1 MLGVQYVVVLTCA
14 DNHCLSLPLVS
25 VQWDLVCAQYW
36 LVPVEEVCFI
46 LGVLTGCLSLGY
58 AADR

>member
-1 MLGVQYVVVLTCA
+1 MLTEQR
-14 DNHCLSLPLVS
+14 PPVS
-25 VQWDLVCAQYW
+25 DLQWDLVCNQYW